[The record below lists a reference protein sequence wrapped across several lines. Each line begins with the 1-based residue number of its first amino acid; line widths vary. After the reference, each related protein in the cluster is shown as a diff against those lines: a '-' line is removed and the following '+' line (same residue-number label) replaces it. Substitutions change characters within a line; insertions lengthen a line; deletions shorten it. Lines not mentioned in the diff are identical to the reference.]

1 METRVQFP
9 VAQSLLFTLFDHAG
23 VLPSASAT
31 SSSRNA
37 RFDAVTRA
45 PRLARRRGGWSFPSS
60 KNILSKWI
68 FSPDFASHRTGFQSF
83 PGSCLPLIDFVELRD
98 FTTMSRAQAAARI
111 KSLHLVVVPGEPERP
126 APHEHA
132 PQRVSSHSR
141 GGGGVFQRE
150 EIFFRMA
157 HGSLG

>member
-9 VAQSLLFTLFDHAG
+9 VAQSLLFTLFNHAG

-45 PRLARRRGGWSFPSS
+45 PRLARRRGGWCFPSS

-68 FSPDFASHRTGFQSF
+68 FSPDFALHRSGFLSF

-98 FTTMSRAQAAARI
+98 ETTMSRSNS
-111 KSLHLVVVPGEPERP
+111 SLSRPGEPERP

-150 EIFFRMA
+150 EILFRMA